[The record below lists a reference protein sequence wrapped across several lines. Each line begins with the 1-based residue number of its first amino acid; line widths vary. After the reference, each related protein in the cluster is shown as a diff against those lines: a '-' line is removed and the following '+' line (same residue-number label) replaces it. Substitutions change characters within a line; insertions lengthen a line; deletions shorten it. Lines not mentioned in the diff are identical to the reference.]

1 MKHAPLFAAISLA
14 ACSADTKQ
22 LEEKIDTLN
31 KKLDA
36 VIAQRGNGGGA
47 AAAPRPTRVQP
58 DASKTYG
65 VAITN
70 DPVMGSMNA
79 KVTLIEAFDYA

>member
-1 MKHAPLFAAISLA
+1 MKNHLFLLSLA

-22 LEEKIDTLN
+22 LEEKVDLLN

-36 VIAQRGNGGGA
+36 VLAQRGGA
-47 AAAPRPTRVQP
+47 AAAPQRPTRVQP
-58 DASKTYG
+58 DPTKTYG

-70 DPVMGSMNA
+70 DPIMGNPAA